1 MRYAPGSD
9 LGEYRR
15 EGEGHPRDA
24 TENRARAEERVS
36 ATWRVGDASVTWR
49 GDGGALLPRGGSST
63 TRYVSPSLIFVD
75 ETASDKPEP
84 EQTAERG
91 TDGHGGD
98 EVTGG
103 HCDAEDNHLGGGR
116 Q

>member
-1 MRYAPGSD
+1 MRYAPRSD

-75 ETASDKPEP
+75 ETAGDQPEAK
-84 EQTAERG
+84 QTAECG
-91 TDGHGGD
+91 ADSHGWH
-98 EVTGG
+98 EITGAN
-103 HCDAEDNHLGGGR
+103 CDASSK
-116 Q
+116 